1 MSRIHRLR
9 DSLVFITAATMTGAT
24 VLAWAPPAK
33 AEDTIKG
40 RTVWEKGECSV
51 CHGWS
56 GDGVG
61 TADHGAPSLRV
72 RHLSRA
78 KIREIIRCGRGADMP
93 YFDRFAY
100 TDNKPC
106 YDKTAKELGNQMPD
120 RSPVTL
126 QPYEIDRLADY
137 VVTKIIGAGVVTRA
151 ECVEFFG
158 GTGSQCDKYPK
169 R

>member
-1 MSRIHRLR
+1 MSRTARCR
-9 DSLVFITAATMTGAT
+9 DSLVLITAATAVGTA
-24 VLAWAPPAK
+24 VLAWALTAK
-33 AEDTIKG
+33 AEDLAKG
-40 RTVWEKGECSV
+40 QAIWEKGECSM

-56 GDGVG
+56 GDGIG
-61 TADHGAPSLRV
+61 SADHGAPSLRV

-106 YDKTAKELGNQMPD
+106 YGKTAKELGNQMPD

-126 QPYEIDRLADY
+126 QPYEIDPLAGY
-137 VVTKIIGAGVVTRA
+137 VVTKIMGAGAVTRA

-158 GTGSQCDKYPK
+158 GAGSQCDKYPE